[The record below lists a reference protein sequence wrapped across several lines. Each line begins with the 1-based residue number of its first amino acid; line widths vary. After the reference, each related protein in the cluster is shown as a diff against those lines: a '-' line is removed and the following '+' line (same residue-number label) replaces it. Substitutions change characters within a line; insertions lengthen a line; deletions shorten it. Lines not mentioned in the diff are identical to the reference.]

1 MSRLRPP
8 LNSDDLKVIFDVLN
22 VYDPNDIQHV
32 YPEMGEREFLDEVR
46 IAWHKVLAILQEDGV
61 ANFPMVNFHLD
72 NRTKI

>member
-32 YPEMGEREFLDEVR
+32 YPEMGEREFLDDVR
-46 IAWHKVLAILQEDGV
+46 IAWHKVLAILQEDGI
-61 ANFPMVNFHLD
+61 ANFPMYNFNLD